1 VAATLTRSVGSV
13 LIAIATIV
21 TIVAVAVVVF
31 LNPVWVGFEQARTGA
46 DRFTGYSIDQVHTV
60 TGQILS
66 DLIIGPPTFDMTV
79 NGQPVFDSRER
90 QHMIDVR
97 GVFTEVLVVVLI
109 SVLVLVLAGWRA
121 RPRSW
126 LWRSIAGGAGVLIG
140 AVAVLSVFFG
150 LFFDTAFDVFHRI
163 FFQPGSYDFDPATE
177 KLVQLFPDDFWFE
190 TSLALAVVLLA
201 IGIGVLIV
209 SLRRIGPP
217 ERTAQPVPSLTPEP
231 RG

>member
-21 TIVAVAVVVF
+21 TIVAVAVLVF
-31 LNPVWVGFEQARTGA
+31 LNPIWVGFEQARTGA
-46 DRFTGYSIDQVHTV
+46 DRFTGYSIDEVHTV

-66 DLIIGPPTFDMTV
+66 DLIVGPPTFDMAV
-79 NGQPVFDSRER
+79 NGQPVFDARER

-97 GVFTEVLVVVLI
+97 GVFTEVLIVVIVSL
-109 SVLVLVLAGWRA
+109 VVLVLAGWRA

-140 AVAVLSVFFG
+140 AVVVLSVFFG
-150 LFFDTAFDVFHRI
+150 LFFDTAFDVFHRL

-190 TSLALAVVLLA
+190 TSLALAVVLFA
-201 IGIGVLIV
+201 IGIGVLV
-209 SLRRIGPP
+209 VALRRID
-217 ERTAQPVPSLTPEP
+217 RAQASPLVAPSLTPEP

>member
-1 VAATLTRSVGSV
+1 MAATLTRSVGSV

-66 DLIIGPPTFDMTV
+66 DLIVGPPNFDMTV
-79 NGQPVFDSRER
+79 NGQPVFDARER

-97 GVFTEVLVVVLI
+97 GVFTEVLVVVLV

-126 LWRSIAGGAGVLIG
+126 LWRSIAAGAGVLIG

-209 SLRRIGPP
+209 SLRRIGLP
-217 ERTAQPVPSLTPEP
+217 ERTAQPVPSLAPEL